1 MTSLVHLYCLLT
13 FLLESL
19 KGTALH
25 LSPSWDCKSLQ
36 LTYSK
41 HFLPRVQQHGNLLK
55 SSCLETT
62 VSGLSSFPLHS
73 PPPYTAGT
81 QTFLKFITL
90 HYTPRRAWIHHCAF
104 HGGEGRENVKSFTGE
119 RSVATATGPDRHGC
133 WDLLVPLS
141 WKMDQIMCYKG
152 MQSSRYSVGVC
163 SVLIPT
169 RSLKCTICK
178 NNKVSPLLWTRLAI
192 SYAPNAKTLGL

>member
-1 MTSLVHLYCLLT
+1 MTSWHLWFICYHLLT

-25 LSPSWDCKSLQ
+25 LSPSWDSKSPQ

-41 HFLPRVQQHGNLLK
+41 HFLPRVQQHGNSLK
-55 SSCLETT
+55 SSCLETA

-73 PPPYTAGT
+73 LPPYTAGT

-90 HYTPRRAWIHHCAF
+90 HYTPRRTWIHHCAF

-119 RSVATATGPDRHGC
+119 RSVATASGPDRHGR

-141 WKMDQIMCYKG
+141 WKMDQITCYNQG
-152 MQSSRYSVGVC
+152 NAVEWVQGRGVFC
-163 SVLIPT
+163 PHSNTFCEIHLG
-169 RSLKCTICK
+169 LKSIICK
-178 NNKVSPLLWTRLAI
+178 AHTQKSLL
-192 SYAPNAKTLGL
+192 PCQE